1 MGKSRGNL
9 IPFWRGALGRKKRP
23 DGRSKGT
30 LKARRTVPISR
41 HFSACSFCRFH
52 FESTTRTQGLT
63 DSRQQHQNMG
73 YQAHHNS
80 TRVFG
85 MPPTTRI
92 LNLEI
97 KARAAIPL
105 PRKDSL
111 NLVLAQW
118 PVEKRHQMVCTTSPI
133 GGASRGLCEPKEA
146 YTAPGASRGY
156 QT

>member
-1 MGKSRGNL
+1 MVTDLNGHSHIYRYP
-9 IPFWRGALGRKKRP
+9 I
-23 DGRSKGT
+23 RS
-30 LKARRTVPISR
+30 

-52 FESTTRTQGLT
+52 FESTRTQGFT
-63 DSRQQHQNMG
+63 DSRQQHKNMG
-73 YQAHHNS
+73 SKAHHNS

-111 NLVLAQW
+111 NLVLAKNQRRTNKSYL
-118 PVEKRHQMVCTTSPI
+118 PQRKSKNSLGVTNVILMPLFTVNNSNI
-133 GGASRGLCEPKEA
+133 YSSLFNM
-146 YTAPGASRGY
+146 
-156 QT
+156 